1 MSKSETVLVLGA
13 SDNPA
18 RYSYM
23 ATRMLLEYGYRVWLT
38 GRRAGE
44 VLGQQITTSFPQ
56 TGTIDTVTLYVGP
69 DNQGDFMQPIEL
81 LKPRRVLFNPGTENP
96 DWQEKLNAIG
106 IETENACTLVLL
118 SSGQF

>member
-1 MSKSETVLVLGA
+1 MSNSETVLVLGA

-23 ATRMLLEYGYRVWLT
+23 ATRMLLDFGYRVWLT

-44 VLGQQITTSFPQ
+44 VLGQPISTSFPQ
-56 TGTIDTVTLYVGP
+56 SGTIDTVTLYVGP
-69 DNQGDFMQPIEL
+69 DNQGDFMQPVEQ
-81 LKPRRVLFNPGTENP
+81 LKPRRVLFNPGTENSE
-96 DWQEKLNAIG
+96 WQEKLNALG

>member
-1 MSKSETVLVLGA
+1 MSKLEMVLVLGA
-13 SDNPA
+13 SENPA

-44 VLGQQITTSFPQ
+44 VLGQQITSSFPQ
-56 TGTIDTVTLYVGP
+56 SGTIDTVTLYIGP
-69 DNQGDFMQPIEL
+69 DNQGDFMEPVEQ
-81 LKPRRVLFNPGTENP
+81 LKPRRVIFNPGTENP
-96 DWQEKLNAIG
+96 DWQKKLLAMG

>member
-1 MSKSETVLVLGA
+1 MSKVETVLVLGA
-13 SDNPA
+13 SDNPV

-38 GRRAGE
+38 GRRASE
-44 VLGQQITTSFPQ
+44 VFGQQITTSFPQ
-56 TGTIDTVTLYVGP
+56 SGTIDTVTLYIGP
-69 DNQGDFMQPIEL
+69 DNQGDFMQPVEQL
-81 LKPRRVLFNPGTENP
+81 RPRRVLFNPGTENP
-96 DWQEKLNAIG
+96 DWQKKLQSMG

>member
-1 MSKSETVLVLGA
+1 MSKVETVLVLGA
-13 SDNPA
+13 SDNPV

-38 GRRAGE
+38 GRRASE

-56 TGTIDTVTLYVGP
+56 SGIIDTVTLYIGS
-69 DNQGDFMQPIEL
+69 DNQSDFMQPVEQ

-96 DWQEKLNAIG
+96 DWQKKLQSMG
-106 IETENACTLVLL
+106 IETESACTLVLL

>member
-18 RYSYM
+18 RYSYL
-23 ATRMLLEYGYRVWLT
+23 ATRMLLDYGYRVWLT

-44 VLGQQITTSFPQ
+44 VLGHRITTSFPQ

-69 DNQGDFMQPIEL
+69 DNQGDFMQPVEQ

-96 DWQEKLNAIG
+96 EWQEKLNAIG

>member
-23 ATRMLLEYGYRVWLT
+23 ATRMLLDYGYRVWLT

-69 DNQGDFMQPIEL
+69 DNQGDFMQLVEQ

-96 DWQEKLNAIG
+96 EWQEKLNAIG